1 VTPQGGVRPDSNSE
15 QFRSNLDARRFYKER
30 GFVAIATTMGE
41 NEEQAPD
48 VCDESRPAFIVTSS
62 RTGCLRRR
70 QLQTWTGRIVNHSL
84 SQIYSNDV
92 IWVRDD
98 GYTIT
103 DDRDSLD
110 LHLIHRWLSE
120 ESYWAQGRT
129 IEVVAKSIE
138 GSVPLGCFS
147 PSGTQVGFARWVTDG
162 ATFGW
167 LCDVFVD
174 EAFRGQG
181 LGKFIVKT
189 AIDHPEIRGIRLLVL
204 GTRDAH
210 ELYRRVGFVEV
221 SEPQGW
227 MELRA

>member
-1 VTPQGGVRPDSNSE
+1 MV
-15 QFRSNLDARRFYKER
+15 
-30 GFVAIATTMGE
+30 
-41 NEEQAPD
+41 
-48 VCDESRPAFIVTSS
+48 
-62 RTGCLRRR
+62 
-70 QLQTWTGRIVNHSL
+70 
-84 SQIYSNDV
+84 
-92 IWVRDD
+92 
-98 GYTIT
+98 T
-103 DDRDSLD
+103 DDQGSLD

-138 GSVPLGCFS
+138 RSVSLGCFS
-147 PSGTQVGFARWVTDG
+147 PLDAQVGFARWVTDG

-167 LCDVFVD
+167 LCDVYVD

-181 LGKFIVKT
+181 LGKFIVET
-189 AIDHPEIRGIRLLVL
+189 AINHPEVRDIRLLLL

-227 MELRA
+227 MELRPMKGKF

>member
-1 VTPQGGVRPDSNSE
+1 
-15 QFRSNLDARRFYKER
+15 
-30 GFVAIATTMGE
+30 M
-41 NEEQAPD
+41 
-48 VCDESRPAFIVTSS
+48 
-62 RTGCLRRR
+62 
-70 QLQTWTGRIVNHSL
+70 
-84 SQIYSNDV
+84 
-92 IWVRDD
+92 
-98 GYTIT
+98 IT
-103 DDRDSLD
+103 DDRGRLD
-110 LHLIHRWLSE
+110 LPLIHRWLSE

-138 GSVPLGCFS
+138 LSVSLGCFS
-147 PSGTQVGFARWVTDG
+147 PLDAQVGFARWVTDG

-181 LGKFIVKT
+181 LGKFIVET
-189 AIDHPEIRGIRLLVL
+189 AIDHPEVRDIRLRLL

-227 MELRA
+227 MEVRAKEGNL